1 MTRPMYAMLSPG
13 RCCLIWLLF
22 VFLHD
27 CGVGLPS
34 RLSFCLWLVCC
45 WGWRW
50 NSGLRLD
57 LLDNYYFSP
66 MGIVEGMALCIAGAG
81 DAAAAGPQ
89 GPGAGTVGT
98 WTGRSSGG
106 TTWVGDKLA
115 LAQARHIATLSGKSS
130 HTLLMGVG
138 GDTMGRFALDADGYT
153 LYGDGGL
160 AGFDTMA
167 RRPRAA
173 NTSWAFQCA
182 HLGSAHVT
190 VPVPGVELGDQCSAS
205 HTGLATLVD
214 VHLSARVSSV
224 GTVTVTAFNLG
235 GAEVTIDDGVLTVV
249 ATRVEPL

>member
-89 GPGAGTVGT
+89 GPGAGTVPGT
-98 WTGRSSGG
+98 RMVRTDPGTAFAGTFTATRTPPGAWTWKVDPATQPSGTVTKIVEAG
-106 TTWVGDKLA
+106 WTWMAWTDA
-115 LAQARHIATLSGKSS
+115 IWISCTWPTAP
-130 HTLLMGVG
+130 GVG
-138 GDTMGRFALDADGYT
+138 ATV
-153 LYGDGGL
+153 
-160 AGFDTMA
+160 
-167 RRPRAA
+167 PRAA
-173 NTSWAFQCA
+173 CCCRPPLRAR
-182 HLGSAHVT
+182 
-190 VPVPGVELGDQCSAS
+190 S
-205 HTGLATLVD
+205 H
-214 VHLSARVSSV
+214 SP
-224 GTVTVTAFNLG
+224 F
-235 GAEVTIDDGVLTVV
+235 
-249 ATRVEPL
+249 